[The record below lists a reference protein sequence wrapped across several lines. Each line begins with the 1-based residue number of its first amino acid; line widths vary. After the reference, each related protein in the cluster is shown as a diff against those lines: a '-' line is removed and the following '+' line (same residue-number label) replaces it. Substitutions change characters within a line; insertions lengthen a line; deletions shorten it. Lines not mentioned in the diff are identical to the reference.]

1 MTEKGYFVIH
11 GNFLK
16 LKSQFMTNRDL
27 FRKIK
32 KLEKIEPSE
41 AWIDSTRS
49 FILDYARIREQSEK
63 KSLVFAPRFNLTEK
77 LNHVSAV
84 FRRKFVLQAAS
95 MAVILLISGNF
106 VAAKASESLPGDN
119 LYPVKLLTE
128 KAELALTFNEDK
140 RIDLKFKLAER
151 RLDEFSRLVE
161 SGRIS
166 PKGSNPDAVNIAMDG
181 FQNQLS
187 SAVSEMDNAAK
198 SGANN
203 SKAVAVAKIADS
215 KTADYAQKIGKATAS
230 LNKIADSQAKGKVT
244 EVMNKIEE
252 ANITALTVL
261 ASANTQSGGGAATQ
275 DSKDIAQKVEEKIK
289 NTEEKAKLIDEK
301 VLAVIVEN
309 SLAEARG
316 LASSDPVKA
325 LEIISDTNKKID
337 TSIAGNTSNQS
348 DGTATPSGTPSVS
361 PDATPSATPDSS
373 SSPLPSGSPSATPSP
388 QATEGAAT
396 PSTSPTVG
404 PSASPEASTSPS
416 PEAIPSATP
425 VPSVSPVITPTP
437 APVSPASTPVG

>member
-1 MTEKGYFVIH
+1 
-11 GNFLK
+11 
-16 LKSQFMTNRDL
+16 MTNRDL

-41 AWIDSTRS
+41 AWVNSTRS
-49 FILDYARIREQSEK
+49 FILDYARIREKSEQNSLIF
-63 KSLVFAPRFNLTEK
+63 KSRFNLTEK
-77 LNHVSAV
+77 LNYISAV
-84 FRRKFVLQAAS
+84 FRQRLILQAAS

-106 VAAKASESLPGDN
+106 VAVKAAESLPGDN

-161 SGRIS
+161 SGRVS
-166 PKGSNPDAVNIAMDG
+166 PKGNNPEAVNIAMDG
-181 FQNQLS
+181 FQNQLN

-230 LNKIADSQAKGKVT
+230 LNKNTDSQAKGKVT

-252 ANITALTVL
+252 ANISALTVL

-289 NTEEKAKLIDEK
+289 NTEEKAKLIEEK
-301 VLAVIVEN
+301 VLAVMVESN
-309 SLAEARG
+309 LAKARN

-337 TSIAGNTSNQS
+337 TNIADNSSNQS
-348 DGTATPSGTPSVS
+348 DGTATPSATPDASPS
-361 PDATPSATPDSS
+361 GAPDATPSPSPSPSSS
-373 SSPLPSGSPSATPSP
+373 SSPEVSPSNTPDVSPSP
-388 QATEGAAT
+388 LF
-396 PSTSPTVG
+396 
-404 PSASPEASTSPS
+404 SPEASASPTPSPSPSSSPAASASPSPTPAESPTPS
-416 PEAIPSATP
+416 PEA
-425 VPSVSPVITPTP
+425 TP
-437 APVSPASTPVG
+437 AV